1 MAKHTKR
8 KARHPPPSPR
18 APQRRSFSLDVY
30 RNQDHAALFDL
41 AERHGRAL
49 LNVAGDD
56 ECQFHAL
63 LHALNHQLEPP
74 RATEHDAASLRA
86 AIVDLLDDDALLE
99 RSWLDTDRPALAP
112 IFNLR
117 ATLAAEA
124 ARGDRKWTLREWFA
138 KMRSLREWGDGG
150 TLIGAALLCRV
161 RVHILTTVAPSGVL
175 IIEAHQSFGDEF
187 TPNGDIYLAL
197 IGDCHYMSTLPVAPS
212 PPSSPATPP
221 PERASPPPSPSSP
234 TSIAPSGDTRI
245 GGAPPEPATTFDDD
259 MLDVDAWDAR
269 ARRWRDAAQSWVE
282 ARGLDSTAELDVDHL
297 LKLAHGALPSA

>member
-86 AIVDLLDDDALLE
+86 AILDLLDDDAL
-99 RSWLDTDRPALAP
+99 LDTDRPALAP